1 MKIQRI
7 EIGQSPVTTEQLR
20 GYIGL
25 GFGCR
30 DTELQMAID
39 TAIDRIEDHCD
50 VALRTTTFRA
60 SVVGLRSVR
69 LPYCSANFP
78 TVNSPENVS
87 VNGADVELANEESTA
102 IIYTVE
108 AVADITSYIA
118 GILAY
123 AALIFDGEND
133 PSAFT
138 LVLRRYLNTNILL

>member
-30 DTELQMAID
+30 DTELQVAID

-78 TVNSPENVS
+78 TVSSPENVV
-87 VNGADVELANEESTA
+87 VNGAEIELPNEESTA

-133 PSAFT
+133 PSAFA
-138 LVLRRYLNTNILL
+138 LVLRRYLNTNVLL

>member
-1 MKIQRI
+1 MNVQRI
-7 EIGQSPVTTEQLR
+7 VIGDSPVTTEQLK

-25 GFGCR
+25 NGECR
-30 DTELQMAID
+30 ELELEVALS

-50 VALRTTTFRA
+50 VALRTTTYRA
-60 SVVGLRSVR
+60 TTAGSRYIR

-78 TVNSPENVS
+78 TILTPDNIAQ
-87 VNGADVELANEESTA
+87 NGAEVDLSTDAA
-102 IIYTVE
+102 IVIEYSVE

-123 AALIFDGEND
+123 AALLFDGEND
-133 PSAFT
+133 PSVFA